1 MGGSMAADLRRTFR
15 SRSAEETAALG
26 EALGRRLGPG
36 AVVALDGDLGAGK
49 TVFVQGLARGL
60 EIAEPVTSPSF
71 TLMHEHTGRLVLHHF
86 DAWLTGRE
94 IAFLEG
100 GGAEALLGD
109 GVDGVA
115 AVEWA
120 ERVADWLPA
129 PRLRVLLEYVGDGPD
144 ERRITIALVG
154 NGGRGD
160 EAGAGPLTAALER
173 LEAPA
178 GVEEAD
184 ESPASA

>member
-1 MGGSMAADLRRTFR
+1 MAADLRRTFR

-36 AVVALDGDLGAGK
+36 AVIALDGDLGVGK

-60 EIAEPVTSPSF
+60 GVEEPVTSPSF
-71 TLMHEHTGRLVLHHF
+71 TLMHEHAGPLALHHF
-86 DAWLTGRE
+86 DAWMTGRE

-100 GGAEALLGD
+100 GGAEALTGNEGQ
-109 GVDGVA
+109 GVC

-120 ERVADWLPA
+120 ERVADFLP
-129 PRLRVLLEYVGDGPD
+129 PERLRVLLEYVGEARD

-154 NGGRGD
+154 EGGDGSDADALR
-160 EAGAGPLTAALER
+160 TTLER
-173 LEAPA
+173 LEAPP